1 MEKEKFNVSYT
12 ILAKES
18 DSSKFKELCNS
29 KSSAYSQCR
38 QINLEVVPQTYQLQ
52 IKSISPSSNTTKKA
66 VFLDDKPILNEN
78 DTYLFE
84 IPDE

>member
-1 MEKEKFNVSYT
+1 MKKEQFNVSYT

-29 KSSAYSQCR
+29 NGSEYSNCR
-38 QINLEVVPQTYQLQ
+38 QINLEVVPKTYQLQ
-52 IKSISPSSNTTKKA
+52 IKSVSPYSNTTKKS
-66 VFLDDKPILNEN
+66 VFLNGKPILNEN
-78 DTYLFE
+78 DTFTFE